1 LEIEFVGHPRILPIG
16 AERAQRRAELLERSP
31 GGVRARRPISTGS
44 EARSMAM
51 SAEPLFTPVG
61 SSHLGRPSL
70 LARYASLPDLRHAI
84 DTLEGEGVD
93 GDHLTMVARHRDM
106 PGGTERQRA
115 DSRMLS
121 HTMLYL
127 AFGVII
133 GALAG
138 AAFGAAL
145 TGLIVL
151 IWSEL
156 DASGW
161 IVLMITVWFAAG
173 GAVLGCFT
181 AVSRVVGFS
190 ESWALTFEDEPEG
203 PVWLAVFEDVD
214 DPAELATHTHA
225 LEVVTDPPPLRPEH

>member
-1 LEIEFVGHPRILPIG
+1 MTTH
-16 AERAQRRAELLERSP
+16 
-31 GGVRARRPISTGS
+31 
-44 EARSMAM
+44 
-51 SAEPLFTPVG
+51 AEPMFTTVG

-84 DTLEGEGVD
+84 DTLEGEGMD
-93 GDHLTMVARHRDM
+93 GDHLALVAPEGAM
-106 PGGTERQRA
+106 PGGTERERA

-121 HTMLYL
+121 HTMRHL
-127 AFGVII
+127 AAGVIL

-151 IWSEL
+151 IFSDL

-161 IVLMITVWFAAG
+161 IVLLITAWFAAG

-181 AVSRVVGFS
+181 VISRVVGFS
-190 ESWALTFEDEPEG
+190 ESWPQTFEDEADG
-203 PVWLAVFEDVD
+203 PVWLAVYEDVD
-214 DPAELATHTHA
+214 APDDLGSRTHA
-225 LEVVTDPPPLRPEH
+225 LEIVTDPAPLQPER